1 MIHAVIPVRSGSVRV
16 KNKNI
21 KRFANSSLLEIK
33 INQLKRISCIEKI
46 TVNTDCEK
54 MIKIAK
60 EMNVSYFKRQKKY
73 SNCKSKINDVWQNI
87 AKNTEGDIILYT
99 NVTNPLIEDRSY
111 FESIDIFLKNNYD
124 SVNSVTSIKEFLWM
138 NNKPLNYSPEEQ
150 PRSQDL
156 PEVFH
161 PNFAINIIE
170 KDYMFKNKTI
180 IGKNFFPYVVN
191 KIEAIDIDTE
201 EDFKIAEILF
211 KEIRNENTNK

>member
-1 MIHAVIPVRSGSVRV
+1 MIHAVIPVRAGSARV

-33 INQLKRISCIEKI
+33 INQLKRIPSIKKI

-60 EMNVSYFKRQKKY
+60 AMNVSYFKRQKKY
-73 SNCKSKINDVWQNI
+73 ADCKSKINDVWKNI
-87 AKNTEGDIILYT
+87 AKNTDGDIILYT
-99 NVTNPLIEDRSY
+99 NVTNPLVEDKSY
-111 FESIDIFLKNNYD
+111 LESIDIFLNNKYD

-138 NNKPLNYSPEEQ
+138 NDKPLNYDPGNQ

-161 PNFAINIIE
+161 PNFAINIIRKE
-170 KDYMFKNKTI
+170 YMFENKTI
-180 IGKNFFPYVVN
+180 IGKSFFPYAIN
-191 KIEAIDIDTE
+191 KIESIDIDTE

-211 KEIRNENTNK
+211 RELRNENIN